1 MNKITKVGIGV
12 LFSGGAMV
20 VVPPLFGSD
29 DVNASATPLLLLL
42 DFVTVL
48 GLVAIPIGISLF
60 IFGMAKGATQN

>member
-29 DVNASATPLLLLL
+29 DINASATPLLSSPNLVPL
-42 DFVTVL
+42 L
-48 GLVAIPIGISLF
+48 GLVVLHIGIYL
-60 IFGMAKGATQN
+60 IIYGMVMGTK